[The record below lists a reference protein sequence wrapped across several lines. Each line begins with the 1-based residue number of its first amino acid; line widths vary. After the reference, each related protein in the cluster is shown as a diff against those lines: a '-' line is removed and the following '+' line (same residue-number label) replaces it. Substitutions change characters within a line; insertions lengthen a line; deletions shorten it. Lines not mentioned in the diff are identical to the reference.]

1 MAQEQFGRRQR
12 AGRGSFSGSK
22 PAYSKRPI
30 ELRPKR
36 RQSSFK
42 VPFLIAILAAGAVG
56 GAMFPVDGVGGLQ
69 DAVTAVGLS
78 PSCDI
83 KGNISIDTGERI
95 YHVPGQ
101 KYYGATKIRT
111 EFGERWFCTEADARR
126 AGWRRS
132 KI

>member
-1 MAQEQFGRRQR
+1 MGQGQFGRRQR
-12 AGRGSFSGSK
+12 TNRGSFARSGTAHST
-22 PAYSKRPI
+22 RPI

-36 RQSSFK
+36 RQKSFK
-42 VPFLIAILAAGAVG
+42 TPVVMAILASVAVG

-83 KGNISIDTGERI
+83 KGNVSIDTGERI

-101 KYYGATKIRT
+101 EYYDETRIRT
-111 EFGERWFCTEADARR
+111 EYGERWFCTEADARK